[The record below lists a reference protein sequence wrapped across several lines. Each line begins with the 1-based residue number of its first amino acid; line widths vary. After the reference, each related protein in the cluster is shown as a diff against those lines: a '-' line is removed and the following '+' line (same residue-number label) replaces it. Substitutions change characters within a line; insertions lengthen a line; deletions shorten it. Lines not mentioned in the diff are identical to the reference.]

1 VQIDI
6 RREGAITVFVLQGAL
21 SIGESD
27 LKLRDRFRECI
38 EAGDRRFVF
47 DMCDV
52 SYIDSGG
59 LGETTACSMRARER
73 GGEVRIAVARG
84 GKVEQI
90 LHITQL
96 DRAFRVYH
104 DVREAVA
111 SYSS

>member
-6 RREGAITVFVLQGAL
+6 RREGTVTVFVLQGPL
-21 SIGESD
+21 SIGEGD
-27 LKLRDRFRECI
+27 VQLRERFRERV
-38 EAGDRRFVF
+38 EEGDRRFVF
-47 DMCDV
+47 DMVDV

-96 DRAFRVYH
+96 DRAFRLFH
-104 DVREAVA
+104 DVREAVL